1 MRANEAVSINLSLT
15 TLGMC
20 INARADPNAAH
31 VPFRDSKLTRL
42 LQVCSVGSPIQTG
55 GANTLA
61 SRCCCASPMLTVA
74 ANADVA
80 LFVIGLC
87 DRMHKDSLCKKQKE
101 TPSAPIEAWHA
112 ECEKGHQISRHWLQE
127 SLGGN
132 AKTSLVIAV
141 ANAVQHSEETL
152 QSLQFGSR
160 AMRVQ
165 TQAVVNECIDFK
177 VLCHHLS
184 AWFTPVTS

>member
-1 MRANEAVSINLSLT
+1 M
-15 TLGMC
+15 
-20 INARADPNAAH
+20 
-31 VPFRDSKLTRL
+31 SK
-42 LQVCSVGSPIQTG
+42 
-55 GANTLA
+55 
-61 SRCCCASPMLTVA
+61 
-74 ANADVA
+74 
-80 LFVIGLC
+80 
-87 DRMHKDSLCKKQKE
+87 
-101 TPSAPIEAWHA
+101 
-112 ECEKGHQISRHWLQE
+112 HWLQE

-177 VLCHHLS
+177 VLCHYLSPISLTSAFLTSMSHLG
-184 AWFTPVTS
+184 ACAELLEAHTSLGSMHIVVLQPTVL